1 MILEEE
7 LILLRQENQVLQE
20 KVDFMSTN
28 ITPEEYDIEK
38 VLEALSK
45 ADMLSLI
52 KQMVQLHPDLAGLIV
67 TIQPTVPKLQRK
79 PFNPELYRRQ
89 VAEIF
94 YTTDRTRWGSE
105 ARAAGPL
112 LDIVDIGDE
121 YVEQQQY
128 ADAATLYEIIIRGI
142 LDNYDSFRWH
152 ADEGQL
158 DDVVEDC
165 VEGLSDCLRGIQ
177 HETAIR
183 SQILQ
188 TLFDVYEFDL
198 NLENDLPVMSGK
210 VPAIL
215 VRYTTPEERRM
226 VAKWVREAFN
236 LDIDWNAYE
245 VDEFNENFEVLLLG
259 LEADDIDDETFLRLS
274 REMETYHYIVDRLLK
289 QGRLDEALAEA
300 KHVED
305 YEILEIA
312 DILCEHGYEDKAVQ
326 LIEERVAQHNDADLL
341 YWLQERYQSRG
352 NLEGAMDMA
361 KRTFTTSPFG
371 ATIERYRE
379 VRQLAQQLDRW
390 DEVRSELLAYVKQ
403 SHKTDV
409 EIEIAL
415 DEGHIDLALEL
426 LEAGKQTKDPRSG
439 PYGSSNLNVGI
450 EVAKAAEENYPQE
463 AIEIYQRYVDM
474 RIEWR
479 DRGNYQVACQYLL
492 SIRKLYQKIGKSKE
506 WTTYIADL
514 RERNARLPALKDEMA
529 KAKL

>member
-1 MILEEE
+1 MNATPTPGEQDIKSALEQLSRDDMQA
-7 LILLRQENQVLQE
+7 LIQR
-20 KVDFMSTN
+20 
-28 ITPEEYDIEK
+28 
-38 VLEALSK
+38 
-45 ADMLSLI
+45 
-52 KQMVQLHPDLAGLIV
+52 MVQQHPDLAGLIV
-67 TIQPTVPKLQRK
+67 SKHATAARK
-79 PFNPELYRRQ
+79 PRAAFNAEVYRLQ
-89 VAEIF
+89 VEKIF
-94 YTTDRTRWGSE
+94 YTTDRNTWGSE

-112 LDIVDIGDE
+112 LDIVDIADE
-121 YVEQQQY
+121 YGEQQDFT
-128 ADAATLYEIIIRGI
+128 DAAALYEIIIRGI

-165 VEGLSDCLRGIQ
+165 VEGLSDCLRGLQ
-177 HETAIR
+177 GDTMVRKH
-183 SQILQ
+183 ILQ
-188 TLFDVYEFDL
+188 TLFDVYDFDT
-198 NLENDLPVMSGK
+198 NLENDMPVMSDK

-226 VAKWVREAFN
+226 IAGWVREAFD
-236 LDIDWNAYE
+236 LDIDWHADDVGELYE
-245 VDEFNENFEVLLLG
+245 DLYVLLLG
-259 LEADDIDDETFLRLS
+259 LEADAIDDETFLRIS
-274 REMETYHYIVDRLLK
+274 REMGSYHYVVDRLLK
-289 QGRLDEALAEA
+289 LGRLDEALAEA
-300 KHVED
+300 KHVENYD
-305 YEILEIA
+305 ILEIA
-312 DILCEHGYEDKAVQ
+312 DILSEHGYNAEAERM
-326 LIEERVAQHNDADLL
+326 IEERVEQYNDTDLL
-341 YWLQERYQSRG
+341 HWLQERYQSGG
-352 NLEGAMDMA
+352 NLAGAMDMA

-390 DEVRSELLAYVKQ
+390 DGVRSELLACVKQ
-403 SHKTDV
+403 LHKTDV

-426 LEAGKQTKDPRSG
+426 LKVGKQTKDPRSG
-439 PYGSSNLNVGI
+439 PYGSTNFNVGI

-492 SIRKLYQKIGKSKE
+492 SIRKLYQKIGKSNE